1 MKIYGK
7 SCRSAL
13 KTKPDEQPIY
23 DPSTRVIEK
32 YRHQAKRSQRENP
45 NYRFEYIDRVH
56 ESLQDPNSKYHGTFT
71 AAKLPPAKR
80 CSCDKCRE
88 AVALY
93 KARDRQQYYARKARR
108 AVEERRAMNKRGQW

>member
-13 KTKPDEQPIY
+13 KTKQDEQPIY
-23 DPSTRVIEK
+23 DPSMKKEETF
-32 YRHQAKRSQRENP
+32 RHCAKHSQRSNP

-56 ESLQDPNSKYHGTFT
+56 ESLKDPNSKYHGTFT

-108 AVEERRAMNKRGQW
+108 AAEERLAANKRGQW

>member
-13 KTKPDEQPIY
+13 KTKPDEQPVY
-23 DPSTRVIEK
+23 DPSMKTEEVF
-32 YRHQAKRSQRENP
+32 RHCAKHSQRSNP

-56 ESLQDPNSKYHGTFT
+56 ESLKDPNSKYHGTFT

-108 AVEERRAMNKRGQW
+108 AAEERRAMNKRGQW

>member
-23 DPSTRVIEK
+23 DPSTKTEEVF
-32 YRHQAKRSQRENP
+32 RHCAKHSQRSNP

-108 AVEERRAMNKRGQW
+108 AAEERLAANKRGQW

>member
-13 KTKPDEQPIY
+13 KTKQDEQPLY
-23 DPSTRVIEK
+23 DPSTKEEETF
-32 YRHQAKRSQRENP
+32 RHCAKHSQRSNP

-71 AAKLPPAKR
+71 AAKVPPAKR

-108 AVEERRAMNKRGQW
+108 AAEERLAANKRGQW

>member
-13 KTKPDEQPIY
+13 KTKLDEQPLY
-23 DPSTRVIEK
+23 DKSMKKEEVF
-32 YRHQAKRSQRENP
+32 RHCAKHSQRGNP
-45 NYRFEYIDRVH
+45 NYRFEYIDRVC

-80 CSCDKCRE
+80 CICDKCKE
-88 AVALY
+88 AVKFY
-93 KARDRQQYYARKARR
+93 NERVRRQYHERKARR
-108 AVEERRAMNKRGQW
+108 AAEERCAANKRGQW